1 MVHAK
6 NWTLKKHFEGQPK
19 SGDFEM
25 KTVELPPLKNGE
37 VLLEALFLTV
47 DPYMRLAAKRLKE
60 GDTMMGQQVAR
71 VVESKNSAF
80 PTGTIVLASSGW
92 TTHSISDGKNLENLP
107 VEWPNTLPLSLALG
121 TVGMPGLTA
130 YFGLLDI
137 CSAKSGETVLVN
149 AAAGAVGSVVGQI
162 AKLKGCKV
170 VGAAGSDEKVAYLKK
185 LGFDVAFNYKT
196 VKSLEETLKKA
207 CPDGY
212 NCYFDN
218 VGGEFSNV
226 VIPQMKKFG
235 RIAICGAISTYN
247 STRPL
252 PPGPP
257 PEVIIYHQLRMEGFI
272 VARWQG
278 EVKQKALKDLLKW
291 VSEGKIQYQEY
302 VTEGFENMPAAF
314 MGMLKG
320 DNLGKTIVKV

>member
-1 MVHAK
+1 MVRAK
-6 NWTLKKHFEGQPK
+6 SWTLKKHFEGHPTG
-19 SGDFEM
+19 SNFEM

-60 GDTMMGQQVAR
+60 GDTMMGEQVAR

-80 PTGTIVLASSGW
+80 PTGAIVSAHSGW
-92 TTHSISDGKNLENLP
+92 TTHSISDGKQLETLP
-107 VEWPNTLPLSLALG
+107 EEWPDTLPLSLRLG
-121 TVGMPGLTA
+121 TVGMTGLTA

-137 CSAKSGETVLVN
+137 CGAKSGDTVLVN

-170 VGAAGSDEKVAYLKK
+170 VGAAGSDDKVAYLKK

-196 VKSLEETLKKA
+196 IESLEETLKKA
-207 CPDGY
+207 SPDGY
-212 NCYFDN
+212 DCYFDN

-247 STRPL
+247 LTRPP
-252 PPGPP
+252 PPGN
-257 PEVIIYHQLRMEGFI
+257 ELMH
-272 VARWQG
+272 VATG
-278 EVKQKALKDLLKW
+278 V
-291 VSEGKIQYQEY
+291 
-302 VTEGFENMPAAF
+302 
-314 MGMLKG
+314 
-320 DNLGKTIVKV
+320 GKTDKEKVHRNGMRVLKRF